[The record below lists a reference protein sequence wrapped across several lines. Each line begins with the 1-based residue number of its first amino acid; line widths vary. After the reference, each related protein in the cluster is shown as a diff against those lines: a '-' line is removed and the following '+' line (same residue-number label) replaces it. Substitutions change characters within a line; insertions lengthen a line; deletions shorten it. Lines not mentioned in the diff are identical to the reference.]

1 MFGPVRAQADLE
13 LAIVF
18 RPGACPDRVTARHEL
33 LALAVITGR
42 VGAHSDNKL
51 AEGAGGGEEE
61 RRRRCELHLC

>member
-18 RPGACPDRVTARHEL
+18 RPVRAQTA
-33 LALAVITGR
+33 ALGVISGR

-61 RRRRCELHLC
+61 RRRRRCELHLC